1 LKSASIG
8 LKRNML
14 KISEIGVSTELIGYI
29 PYLEELSK
37 LPHLN
42 PLFSDKKVDIE
53 AWRETIPKAAGKVRG
68 KINLKKIYRII
79 NLI

>member
-1 LKSASIG
+1 
-8 LKRNML
+8 
-14 KISEIGVSTELIGYI
+14 
-29 PYLEELSK
+29 LEELSK

-53 AWRETIPKAAGKVRG
+53 AWREIIPKAAGKVRD